1 MSPVTLNMVY
11 TYNRALLLWVSTD
24 ERRKWR
30 QWRKKTSL
38 IVTGTRDLWRLSC
51 KWQQNLILR
60 KQKKEQQE
68 RGSSSL
74 QSDFLMFGGQAEQ
87 AD

>member
-1 MSPVTLNMVY
+1 MSLVTLNMVY

-38 IVTGTRDLWRLSC
+38 IVTGTRGLWRLSC
-51 KWQQNLILR
+51 NRQQNLILR
-60 KQKKEQQE
+60 KQKKEQE
-68 RGSSSL
+68 RGSSSQ